1 MEGSAGRKRHSR
13 PHPNP
18 SSPRVRPRS
27 KPLKRLEG
35 MADSFQYLRLGG
47 ASFEPANDES
57 KLDNMKKTGTHDTES
72 NGLKQSDTAT
82 TEVIDGETGKVDPS
96 PLYHG
101 AFGKAGRRIDLSTL
115 RDVRLEMARVYRMM
129 DAGEIE
135 DASGTKRVYA
145 LEGIGKV
152 ITVAEIERR
161 IQELEDRQGRPA
173 LPAPTT
179 AERTLN

>member
-1 MEGSAGRKRHSR
+1 
-13 PHPNP
+13 
-18 SSPRVRPRS
+18 
-27 KPLKRLEG
+27 
-35 MADSFQYLRLGG
+35 
-47 ASFEPANDES
+47 
-57 KLDNMKKTGTHDTES
+57 MKKNGTHDTES
-72 NGLKQSDTAT
+72 NGLKQSDTASS
-82 TEVIDGETGKVDPS
+82 EVIDNETGKVDPS

-145 LEGIGKV
+145 LEGVGKI

-161 IQELEDRQGRPA
+161 IQELEDRQQGRPA
-173 LPAPTT
+173 LPAPST
-179 AERTLN
+179 ERTLN